1 MTFNGMSK
9 QQNCQY
15 NSRTDCTI
23 ITLILFDYRENNL
36 HYLYRLQVLTV
47 LPSIS
52 YILTSSIHLLT
63 LLCCYLLHLY
73 ID

>member
-36 HYLYRLQVLTV
+36 HYLYRLPVLTV

-52 YILTSSIHLLT
+52 YILIYTFTHIT
-63 LLCCYLLHLY
+63 LLLFIAPLY
-73 ID
+73 